1 MTDSGQHFLKI
12 EADDNKMGHVANAV
26 KSKTKRIIEDFKHQE
41 YFTSHFSSK
50 TGNETIFCKMCNA
63 HKFKNNCFGALSI
76 PRKALLCLF
85 IITLLEKQETQ
96 DLLCSV
102 LNSA

>member
-12 EADDNKMGHVANAV
+12 EADDNKLGHVSNAV
-26 KSKTKRIIEDFKHQE
+26 KSKTKRIEDFKHQG

-50 TGNETIFCKMCNA
+50 IGNRTFFCKICNA
-63 HKFKNNCFGALSI
+63 HKFKNNCFGAPSI
-76 PRKALLCLF
+76 PRKASLCLF